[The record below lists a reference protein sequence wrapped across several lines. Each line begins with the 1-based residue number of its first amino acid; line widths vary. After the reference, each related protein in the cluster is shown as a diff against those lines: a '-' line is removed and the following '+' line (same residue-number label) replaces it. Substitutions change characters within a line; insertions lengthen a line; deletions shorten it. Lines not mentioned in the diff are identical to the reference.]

1 MCNRFIIFF
10 LLFFSKTI
18 FGQNFDQ
25 IDIPI
30 LKNSNVLQLSAAGG
44 MRSPQFSNIDFN
56 NDKISDLFVFD
67 RNGDQI
73 LPFVHVG
80 APGTTD
86 YRYAPEYISQFPS
99 LKSWALLVDYN
110 HDGLE
115 DIFASG
121 DVANCIEVW
130 RAKKSSDNRI
140 TYKKLRFNHSTF
152 PNVLSFLYGGFY
164 TQVFVSW
171 LDIPAIID
179 MDGDGDLDIASFEAG
194 GGQVVLYKNHSVED
208 NLGIDSLDYYPVD
221 FCWGKF
227 TESQTNEIISLGK
240 NKFTCGGTDLSTHD
254 GLRHTGSTLTV
265 LDVNGDGLKD
275 ALIGDVSNNNI
286 SYLSNGG
293 TTDLAFMTAIN
304 TKFPSDDVPIS
315 VKDFTATY
323 FVDADGDSIKDLIA
337 TTNNYVNGQNI
348 DHIWFYKNNGTNAIP
363 DFQFK
368 TKNFLIDEMA
378 NFYGGADP
386 AFGDINGDGLLDLV
400 VGSTQIVRGD
410 SIETKSISL
419 LLNTGTVEDPQFTLT
434 DDDFWGF
441 SKNGV
446 NSERFAPDFGDLDN
460 DGDQDLLVGDSS
472 GKVFFFENTA
482 GANKPM
488 AFAAPVYP
496 YANFFETQNAKPHI
510 TDLDDDGLSDI
521 IMGKLNNSLIFY
533 KNIGAIGSPKF
544 NPNPAVFPNNKQT
557 GNIYSVYDRKTQN
570 GSPFLIKSA
579 GKRLLLLGT
588 DDAGIKTY
596 DHIEDNIYKDFSL
609 LYDYTGN
616 ILPGRKLTISLADID
631 GDEYYEMAVGNER
644 GGIKFYNTIF
654 KTDTTSNIKT
664 EFNKENTIIFPN
676 PATNSLF
683 VSCSLENVVI
693 ELINIHGTIVQT
705 MENNTYNNVS
715 MIPSGIYCIKIQ
727 TGQQFIYKK
736 IVIQH

>member
-1 MCNRFIIFF
+1 
-10 LLFFSKTI
+10 LLFFSRTI

-86 YRYAPEYISQFPS
+86 YRYAAEYISQFPS

-179 MDGDGDLDIASFEAG
+179 VDGDGDLDIASFEAG
-194 GGQVVLYKNHSVED
+194 GGQVVLYKNRSVED

-323 FVDADGDSIKDLIA
+323 FVDADGDGIKDLIA
-337 TTNNYVNGQNI
+337 TTNNHLTGQNI
-348 DHIWFYKNNGTNAIP
+348 DHVWFYKNNGTNEVP
-363 DFQFK
+363 DFQLK

-400 VGSTQIVRGD
+400 VGSTEIIRGD
-410 SIETKSISL
+410 SLDKKSISL

-434 DDDFWGF
+434 DDDFLEF

-521 IMGKLNNSLIFY
+521 IMGKKNNSLIFY
-533 KNIGAIGSPKF
+533 KNTGSIGSPKF
-544 NPNPAVFPNNKQT
+544 NPNPAVFPNNKQL
-557 GNIYSVYDRKTQN
+557 GNIYSVNDTKTQN
-570 GSPFLIKSA
+570 GSPFIIKSS
-579 GKRLLLLGT
+579 GKQLLLLGT
-588 DDAGIKTY
+588 NEVGIKTY
-596 DHIEDNIYKDFSL
+596 ENIDGNIYKDFSL

-616 ILPGRKLTISLADID
+616 ILSGQKITISLADID
-631 GDEYYEMAVGNER
+631 SDEYYEMAVGNDR

-654 KTDTTSNIKT
+654 KVDTTSNVT
-664 EFNKENTIIFPN
+664 SDFEAENIIIFPN
-676 PATNSLF
+676 P
-683 VSCSLENVVI
+683 VSDNVFISCALENVTLELIDIHGRIIKSLEN
-693 ELINIHGTIVQT
+693 NS
-705 MENNTYNNVS
+705 YNDLS
-715 MIPSGIYCIKIQ
+715 IIPSGIYCVKMRTNDI
-727 TGQQFIYKK
+727 FLYKK
-736 IVIQH
+736 LVIQH